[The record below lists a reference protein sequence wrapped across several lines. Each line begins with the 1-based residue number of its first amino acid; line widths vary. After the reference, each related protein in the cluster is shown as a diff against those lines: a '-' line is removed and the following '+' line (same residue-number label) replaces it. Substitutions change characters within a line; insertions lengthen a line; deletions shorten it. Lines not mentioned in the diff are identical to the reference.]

1 MVIHPLAGIDRIDG
15 EKMTGI
21 YRMIGLR
28 TKAGLKAINSAIVAS
43 QYNSAIFRQK
53 MIKVPKVGSA

>member
-1 MVIHPLAGIDRIDG
+1 
-15 EKMTGI
+15 MTGI